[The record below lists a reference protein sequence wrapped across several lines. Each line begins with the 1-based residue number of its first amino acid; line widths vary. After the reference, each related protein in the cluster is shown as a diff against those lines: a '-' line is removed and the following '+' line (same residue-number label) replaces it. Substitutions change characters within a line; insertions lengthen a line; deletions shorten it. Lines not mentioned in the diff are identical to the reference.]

1 MPVAGNAFLTRDLD
15 LCFSLSLE
23 SAPFSLRQPH
33 SGTSSSVS
41 YSLIPSPITSSSSDS
56 PLFTSITPSLFHS
69 RLKTYLFHKSYP
81 PQARGL
87 TACTPGWAPGPTLGD
102 EYGKPFIT
110 THLLTTHTHGS
121 RHTVWYAVVVVSIRN
136 ASVKNSCSSNHFPRK
151 ALFTVFTY
159 IFVTLWYNVSHR
171 SSVPAADHVSSP
183 VGLLSDQFCNHKG
196 WHKTR
201 FCCFCQQNPTSVK
214 KVWCKV
220 SLCENFQK
228 YSRSYIIPPSNG
240 P

>member
-81 PQARGL
+81 PGPRADCLYTWMSSGPNARWRVWKAFYHNSL
-87 TACTPGWAPGPTLGD
+87 INHAYTRQPTHCV
-102 EYGKPFIT
+102 IC
-110 THLLTTHTHGS
+110 S
-121 RHTVWYAVVVVSIRN
+121 R
-136 ASVKNSCSSNHFPRK
+136 CS
-151 ALFTVFTY
+151 L
-159 IFVTLWYNVSHR
+159 
-171 SSVPAADHVSSP
+171 
-183 VGLLSDQFCNHKG
+183 HK
-196 WHKTR
+196 K
-201 FCCFCQQNPTSVK
+201 CIS
-214 KVWCKV
+214 
-220 SLCENFQK
+220 
-228 YSRSYIIPPSNG
+228 
-240 P
+240 